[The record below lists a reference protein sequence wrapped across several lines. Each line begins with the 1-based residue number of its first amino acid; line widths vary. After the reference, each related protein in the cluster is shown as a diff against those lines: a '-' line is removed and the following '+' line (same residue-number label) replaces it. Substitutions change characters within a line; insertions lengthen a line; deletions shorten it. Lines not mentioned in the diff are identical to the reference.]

1 MSTVAELLATWL
13 GLHLFGWLD
22 TPGQTFSV
30 SAGTDNLANE
40 LVMRRQGTTK
50 FPLTYVYMQLEYDLY
65 RCGGHMNLNWR
76 PRELNTES
84 DDLTNGRFD
93 GFSSSRRIDVKFS
106 DVPCKLIH
114 ELASFHSEML
124 EWRKGGEG
132 GTPMARLTK
141 RQKIASKSKW

>member
-22 TPGQTFSV
+22 VTGQSFTV

-40 LVMRRQGTTK
+40 LVMRRRGTTK
-50 FPLTYVYMQLEYDLY
+50 FPLTYVYMQLEYALF

-76 PRELNTES
+76 PRELNTEA
-84 DDLTNGRFD
+84 DDLTNERFSAFD
-93 GFSSSRRIDVKFS
+93 LALWIDAKFP
-106 DVPCKLIH
+106 DVPCKLLLD
-114 ELASFHSEML
+114 LASFHSEML

-132 GTPMARLTK
+132 SAPPIPLTK
-141 RQKIASKSKW
+141 KQKLATKTKW